1 MASEN
6 ADKYRYLI
14 NNLYGIINSIEN
26 SKSSVTQIPE
36 SIKTGMQL
44 NEEKLEEDVAT
55 DAINSMDSA
64 KNTLYSAI
72 YSMRQSMNK

>member
-26 SKSSVTQIPE
+26 SKSSVQQIPE
-36 SIKTGMQL
+36 TIKTWMQI
-44 NEEKLEEDVAT
+44 NDEKLEEDVAN
-55 DAINSMDSA
+55 DAINSMNAA
-64 KNTLYSAI
+64 KNSLYNAM

>member
-26 SKSSVTQIPE
+26 SKSSVQQIPE
-36 SIKTGMQL
+36 TIKTWMQI
-44 NEEKLEEDVAT
+44 NDEKLEEDVAN
-55 DAINSMDSA
+55 DAINSMNAA
-64 KNTLYSAI
+64 KNSLYNAI